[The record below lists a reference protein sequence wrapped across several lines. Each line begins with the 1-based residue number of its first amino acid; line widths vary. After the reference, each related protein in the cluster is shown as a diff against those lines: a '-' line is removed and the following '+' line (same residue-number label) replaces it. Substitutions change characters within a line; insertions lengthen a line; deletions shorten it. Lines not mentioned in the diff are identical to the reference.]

1 MSAGSSGG
9 GDPFDDRGADV
20 NGAGAREPTAPAP
33 GWRWK
38 AVCTSD
44 ELREGGNGVRFD
56 VPSPDAPE
64 LPAFVVRFEGRPRA
78 YLNRCS
84 HMAVELDWQEG
95 RFFDDTGLYLVCATH
110 GALYHAADGA
120 CAGGPCRG
128 RPLTA
133 LQACEADGKVWVAI
147 RTGRTG

>member
-1 MSAGSSGG
+1 MSADSH
-9 GDPFDDRGADV
+9 GDGHPHDDRRTGAD
-20 NGAGAREPTAPAP
+20 GPDAREPAAPAP

-38 AVCTSD
+38 AVCASAALHD
-44 ELREGGNGVRFD
+44 GGDGVRFD
-56 VPSPDAPE
+56 LPSPDSPE

-110 GALYHAADGA
+110 GALYRAADGA

-133 LQACEADGKVWVAI
+133 LQVCETDGMVWVAI